1 MSIPTCRVSAT
12 VLSPD
17 GLPVSGA
24 RVSAELSDKVYVQG
38 VMVPQFVSATTNESG
53 IAELT
58 LWPNNAHTHYRV
70 VISTGSGIREVM
82 TISVPDL
89 PSAELHTLDVRD
101 TGGVGVISPAFEY
114 IATAGQTAF
123 TGSDTLGRVLAYT
136 PGQIL
141 VLQNGIV
148 LPGSAFTAN
157 DGTAVTLS
165 VPAGESDWIQVLPFN
180 RATGNSGGASTIG
193 EVAGLQA
200 ALDAK
205 FSATNLPAVSEVSG
219 LTTQLSQLT
228 SAINQ
233 AYSPSNAPSIASI
246 SLLQTTLDSK
256 YSATNAPAMAD
267 VTGLV
272 TALNNL
278 SSQLA
283 GKYSDT
289 NPPAVANVTGLNTQ
303 LSALSTAVN
312 DAFSPTNLPDI
323 SQVSQLQTTLDAKY
337 STANPPAVA
346 DVDGLTLALNNITT
360 ALAAKYSPDN
370 APGVGMS
377 LASTPR

>member
-24 RVSAELSDKVYVQG
+24 RVSAELSEKVYVQG
-38 VMVPQFVSATTNESG
+38 VMVPQFVSALTNESG
-53 IAELT
+53 IAELA
-58 LWPNNAHTHYRV
+58 LWPNNVHTHYRV

-123 TGSDTLGRVLAYT
+123 TGSDTLGRMLAYT

-141 VLQNGIV
+141 VLQNGVV

-180 RATGNSGGASTIG
+180 RATGNSGGGGASTIG

-200 ALDAK
+200 ALNAK
-205 FSATNLPAVSEVSG
+205 FSATNLPEISHVSG
-219 LTTQLSQLT
+219 LATQLSQLT

-246 SLLQTTLDSK
+246 SLLQAALDSK
-256 YSATNAPAMAD
+256 YSATNAPAM
-267 VTGLV
+267 
-272 TALNNL
+272 
-278 SSQLA
+278 QM
-283 GKYSDT
+283 
-289 NPPAVANVTGLNTQ
+289 
-303 LSALSTAVN
+303 
-312 DAFSPTNLPDI
+312 
-323 SQVSQLQTTLDAKY
+323 
-337 STANPPAVA
+337 
-346 DVDGLTLALNNITT
+346 
-360 ALAAKYSPDN
+360 SPD
-370 APGVGMS
+370 S
-377 LASTPR
+377 